1 METRGQEE
9 MIYVEDNRYEQA
21 GGHPAQWGERLL
33 RVNDVNAD
41 SFSEAG
47 VVTGVSATELTL
59 GGGWVVDAMGKY
71 EFTTMLTSRVCA
83 GSEGAAGVNRHDG
96 SGAARVQPGADGR

>member
-21 GGHPAQWGERLL
+21 GGHPAQRGERLL
-33 RVNDVNAD
+33 RVNAD

-47 VVTGVSATELTL
+47 VVTGVSATELTWEC
-59 GGGWVVDAMGKY
+59 GVWWGVDAMGKY
-71 EFTTMLTSRVCA
+71 ESLPC
-83 GSEGAAGVNRHDG
+83 
-96 SGAARVQPGADGR
+96 